1 MAEIEKTEFE
11 FPDEKEENLRKG
23 GKVVTPEE
31 DDKPE
36 IEVVTIPRKRIVI
49 ALQ

>member
-31 DDKPE
+31 DKPE
-36 IEVVTIPRKRIVI
+36 IEVVDDTPEEIVT
-49 ALQ
+49 APQ

>member
-23 GKVVTPEE
+23 GKVVTQ
-31 DDKPE
+31 
-36 IEVVTIPRKRIVI
+36 RKTP
-49 ALQ
+49 LKLKL